1 LLKKYYC
8 LSRKQIGYLRFILES
23 YDGLAF
29 VRTLD
34 ARQALVEIAYPA
46 SRRADAE
53 ALLAAL
59 VAECSMT
66 AVAPPAAADLP
77 SL

>member
-1 LLKKYYC
+1 MLKKYYC

-23 YDGLAF
+23 YDGLGF

-34 ARQALVEIAYPA
+34 SRQALVEIAYPA
-46 SRRADAE
+46 SRRTDAE

-59 VAECSMT
+59 VAECAMT
-66 AVAPPAAADLP
+66 AVEPPAAADLP